1 MNCFKLPNAAALAAL
16 LLAGLFAPVAQADQT
31 FTINVPKRGFGDPA
45 PPETANVRMIF
56 EGPGVGTSSP
66 QVNGTA
72 FVDSANPAN
81 PCVAASTT
89 CLGSFTYNSLSH
101 GAKLQRNSANALQI
115 SFDLSNDL
123 ASNLCGNLTP
133 AATTSR
139 SFTLTLPT
147 ATTATSYRI
156 ASYTVPERASAANTA
171 PKCDVAFRR
180 VDTNRAT
187 ATVVNPAIAAVPGR
201 LPLDMV
207 LVLDKSGSMGG
218 GFSTPGAIRIN
229 RLKTSAAL
237 FVSTWESTDAVG
249 NPGDRLGLVT
259 FDSTA
264 KAIPLDGA
272 NFFKSRDSATAWD
285 GAVSQINTLSAGG
298 STTVGGSL
306 TKAFEIL
313 NGVTG
318 VNDATIL
325 LFTDGEQNTPPML
338 SGANPVK
345 FACTASAPCV
355 VGGSDLNGTR
365 LMDKV
370 TPVLSVGLG
379 PTGSSFFQLLDDV
392 SHETAGRAHL
402 VFDPT
407 LMDSVFVDNL
417 IAALKGNTLSL
428 NARALGT
435 MGTADATS
443 PPLTASIDGSVKR
456 VSFVM
461 SWDGGNGESAE
472 FAVQAP
478 GGVNLNPVL
487 IKRGAFYR
495 VLTYDVTGP
504 QMIGDWKAT
513 VVRFP
518 GGESVPTLQ
527 YHISVVSVEGRL
539 SYEFHESARLG
550 TGKPVTLRAEL
561 GWDGVPLDNLPA
573 GSIKA
578 TIERPGENVGNI
590 LHDST
595 VVGDPKS
602 AAGDAQDA
610 LSAKIDQLVAND
622 NLIDRTTPKPLP
634 DTVVLVHKGDGIY
647 EGTFDKATVGGQ
659 YRLRFDLDWTDS
671 RTNQIRRSEVL
682 DRSIPVAATAA
693 SSVSLTQINA
703 GAGTASILITPK
715 DAIGN
720 FVGPGY
726 GALFDVTVTGGGTPV
741 LPLVDATNRG
751 LYTLEITGIPAGADP
766 QVKITYRDETLRDA
780 PVSKIDDANQGPGP
794 GPDCAGW
801 KCIPWWVWLLIL
813 LIVII
818 LFLLWRRRSTP

>member
-1 MNCFKLPNAAALAAL
+1 
-16 LLAGLFAPVAQADQT
+16 
-31 FTINVPKRGFGDPA
+31 
-45 PPETANVRMIF
+45 
-56 EGPGVGTSSP
+56 
-66 QVNGTA
+66 
-72 FVDSANPAN
+72 
-81 PCVAASTT
+81 
-89 CLGSFTYNSLSH
+89 
-101 GAKLQRNSANALQI
+101 
-115 SFDLSNDL
+115 
-123 ASNLCGNLTP
+123 
-133 AATTSR
+133 
-139 SFTLTLPT
+139 
-147 ATTATSYRI
+147 
-156 ASYTVPERASAANTA
+156 
-171 PKCDVAFRR
+171 
-180 VDTNRAT
+180 
-187 ATVVNPAIAAVPGR
+187 
-201 LPLDMV
+201 
-207 LVLDKSGSMGG
+207 
-218 GFSTPGAIRIN
+218 
-229 RLKTSAAL
+229 
-237 FVSTWESTDAVG
+237 
-249 NPGDRLGLVT
+249 
-259 FDSTA
+259 
-264 KAIPLDGA
+264 
-272 NFFKSRDSATAWD
+272 
-285 GAVSQINTLSAGG
+285 
-298 STTVGGSL
+298 
-306 TKAFEIL
+306 
-313 NGVTG
+313 
-318 VNDATIL
+318 
-325 LFTDGEQNTPPML
+325 
-338 SGANPVK
+338 
-345 FACTASAPCV
+345 
-355 VGGSDLNGTR
+355 
-365 LMDKV
+365 
-370 TPVLSVGLG
+370 
-379 PTGSSFFQLLDDV
+379 
-392 SHETAGRAHL
+392 
-402 VFDPT
+402 
-407 LMDSVFVDNL
+407 MDSVFVDNL

-495 VLTYDVTGP
+495 VLTYDVSGP

-794 GPDCAGW
+794 GPDCTGW